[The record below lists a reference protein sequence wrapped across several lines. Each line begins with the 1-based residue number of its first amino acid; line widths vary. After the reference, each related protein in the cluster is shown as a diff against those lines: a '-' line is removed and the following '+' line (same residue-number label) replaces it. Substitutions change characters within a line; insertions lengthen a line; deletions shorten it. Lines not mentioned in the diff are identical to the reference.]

1 MSVMVKNRPSLFKR
15 NNYLIKEMIV
25 FLHQTPSNN
34 WHLLEI
40 LLIISLFFKQVLS
53 TY

>member
-1 MSVMVKNRPSLFKR
+1 MLAFR
-15 NNYLIKEMIV
+15 
-25 FLHQTPSNN
+25 HQTPSNN

-40 LLIISLFFKQVLS
+40 LLIISLFLKKQILS